1 MPKEM
6 KAVETRLERLE
17 ATLHRLLSHLER
29 TSGATVSGASVGG
42 ASVCAAAPAT
52 HPIYD
57 EVANYAHLFLR

>member
-42 ASVCAAAPAT
+42 AMPTHTPRA

>member
-42 ASVCAAAPAT
+42 VVHNPVHNP